1 MFKDREEAGRALSCL
16 LKKINIDTKNAV
28 VLALPR
34 GGVPVAYSIKK
45 MLNIPMDV
53 VVSKKI
59 GAPYNPEYAIA
70 AMSEWGDV
78 EINVYEEY
86 NRNYIEQQ
94 KKEIEKKIEE
104 YIQKYRQGRK
114 LPSVKGK
121 EVILVDDG
129 IATGLTMLCII
140 NSLKKR
146 KPKRI
151 IVAVPV
157 APPEV
162 VEKFEKIAEIVVV
175 EKPDFFMAIGS
186 FYEDFHQLTDEE
198 VIEYLN
204 A

>member
-16 LKKINIDTKNAV
+16 LKKMDIDTKNAV

>member
-1 MFKDREEAGRALSCL
+1 MFKDREEAGRVLVCL
-16 LKKINIDTKNAV
+16 LKKMDIDTKNAII
-28 VLALPR
+28 LALPR
-34 GGVPVAYSIKK
+34 GGVPVACMIKK
-45 MLNIPMDV
+45 ALNVPMDIV
-53 VVSKKI
+53 ISKKI
-59 GAPYNPEYAIA
+59 GAPYNPEYAIG

-86 NRNYIEQQ
+86 DRDYIEQQ
-94 KKEIEKKIEE
+94 RKEIKKKIEE

-114 LPSVKGK
+114 LPSIQGK

-129 IATGLTMLCII
+129 IATGLTMLSVI
-140 NSLKKR
+140 NSLKKK

-162 VEKFEKIAEIVVV
+162 VEKFKKIVETVVV

-198 VIEYLN
+198 VVKYLN

>member
-1 MFKDREEAGRALSCL
+1 MFKDREEAGRVLVCL
-16 LKKINIDTKNAV
+16 LKKMDIDTKNAII
-28 VLALPR
+28 LALPR
-34 GGVPVAYSIKK
+34 GGVPVACMIKK
-45 MLNIPMDV
+45 ALNVPMDIV
-53 VVSKKI
+53 ISKKI
-59 GAPYNPEYAIA
+59 GAPYNPEYAIG

-86 NRNYIEQQ
+86 DRDYIEQQ
-94 KKEIEKKIEE
+94 RKEIKKKIEE

-114 LPSVKGK
+114 LPSIQGK

-129 IATGLTMLCII
+129 IATGLTMLSVI
-140 NSLKKR
+140 NSLKKK

-162 VEKFEKIAEIVVV
+162 VEKFEKIVEIVVV

>member
-1 MFKDREEAGRALSCL
+1 MFKDREEAGKVLACL
-16 LKKINIDTKNAV
+16 LKKVDIDTKNAI

-34 GGVPVAYSIKK
+34 GGVPVAYKVKK

-53 VVSKKI
+53 IISKKI

-70 AMSEWGDV
+70 AVSEWGDV

-86 NRNYIEQQ
+86 DKDYIEQQ
-94 KKEIEKKIEE
+94 KRETEKKIKE
-104 YIQKYRQGRK
+104 YIQKYRQGEN
-114 LPSVKGK
+114 LPSIEGK
-121 EVILVDDG
+121 DVILVDDG

-140 NSLKKR
+140 NSLKKK

-157 APPEV
+157 APPDTI
-162 VEKFEKIAEIVVV
+162 EKFEKIVETVVV
-175 EKPDFFMAIGS
+175 EKPDFFIAIGS
-186 FYEDFHQLTDEE
+186 FYEHFHQLTDEE
-198 VIEYLN
+198 VVKYLN

>member
-1 MFKDREEAGRALSCL
+1 MFKDREEAGRVLAYL
-16 LKKINIDTKNAV
+16 LKKMDIDTKNAI

-53 VVSKKI
+53 VISKKI

-70 AMSEWGDV
+70 AVSEWGDV

-86 NRNYIEQQ
+86 DKDYIEEQ
-94 KKEIEKKIEE
+94 KRQTEKKIKE
-104 YIQKYRQGRK
+104 YIQKYRRGEN
-114 LPSVKGK
+114 LPSIEGK

-129 IATGLTMLCII
+129 IATGLTMLSVI
-140 NSLKKR
+140 NSLKK

-162 VEKFEKIAEIVVV
+162 VEKFKKIVETVVV

-198 VIEYLN
+198 VVKYLN

>member
-1 MFKDREEAGRALSCL
+1 MFEDREEAGRVLACL
-16 LKKINIDTKNAV
+16 LKKMDIDTKNAII
-28 VLALPR
+28 LALPR
-34 GGVPVAYSIKK
+34 GGVPVAYETKK
-45 MLNIPMDV
+45 ALNIPMDV
-53 VVSKKI
+53 VISKKI
-59 GAPYNPEYAIA
+59 GAPYNTEYAIG
-70 AMSEWGDV
+70 AMSEWDDV
-78 EINVYEEY
+78 EINIYEEY
-86 NRNYIEQQ
+86 DRDYIEQQ
-94 KKEIEKKIEE
+94 RKEIKKKIEE

-114 LPSVKGK
+114 LPSIQGK

-129 IATGLTMLCII
+129 IATGFTMLSVI
-140 NSLKKR
+140 NSLKKK

-162 VEKFEKIAEIVVV
+162 VEKFEKIVEIVVV

>member
-1 MFKDREEAGRALSCL
+1 MFKDREEAGRVLAYL
-16 LKKINIDTKNAV
+16 LKKMDIDTKNAI

-53 VVSKKI
+53 VISKKI

-70 AMSEWGDV
+70 AVSEWGDV

-86 NRNYIEQQ
+86 DKDYIEEQ
-94 KKEIEKKIEE
+94 KRQTEKKIKE
-104 YIQKYRQGRK
+104 YIQKYRRGEN
-114 LPSVKGK
+114 LPSIEGK

-129 IATGLTMLCII
+129 IATGLTMLSVI
-140 NSLKKR
+140 NSLKKK

-162 VEKFEKIAEIVVV
+162 VEKFKKIVETVVV

-198 VIEYLN
+198 VVKYLN

>member
-16 LKKINIDTKNAV
+16 LKKMDIDTKNAV

-121 EVILVDDG
+121 EVILADDG

>member
-1 MFKDREEAGRALSCL
+1 MFKDREEAGRVLVCL
-16 LKKINIDTKNAV
+16 LKKMDIDTKNAII
-28 VLALPR
+28 LALPR
-34 GGVPVAYSIKK
+34 GGVPVACMIKK
-45 MLNIPMDV
+45 ALNVPMDV
-53 VVSKKI
+53 VISKKI
-59 GAPYNPEYAIA
+59 GAPYNPEYAIG

-86 NRNYIEQQ
+86 DRDYIEQQ
-94 KKEIEKKIEE
+94 RKEIKKKIEE

-114 LPSVKGK
+114 LPSIQGK

-129 IATGLTMLCII
+129 IATGLTMLSVI
-140 NSLKKR
+140 NSLKKK

-162 VEKFEKIAEIVVV
+162 VEKFEKIVEIVVV